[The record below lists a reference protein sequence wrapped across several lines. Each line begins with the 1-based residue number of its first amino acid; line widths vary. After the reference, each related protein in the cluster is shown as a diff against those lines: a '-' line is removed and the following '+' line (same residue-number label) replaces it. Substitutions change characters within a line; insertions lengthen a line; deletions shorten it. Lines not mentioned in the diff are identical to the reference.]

1 MGLLAL
7 LKAANH
13 LEKLD
18 AAVESL
24 QRDMAQRDIDWQ
36 EMKTLA
42 KRILRRAERDL
53 ESAIAKEV
61 VVESD
66 QQDHAQNGGP
76 AALGGRLSDHQK
88 LVQQQI
94 PKRRAGL

>member
-61 VVESD
+61 VVESG
-66 QQDHAQNGGP
+66 QEDHAQNGG
-76 AALGGRLSDHQK
+76 ATALGGRLSDHQRE
-88 LVQQQI
+88 VQQKI
-94 PKRRAGL
+94 LKRRAGL